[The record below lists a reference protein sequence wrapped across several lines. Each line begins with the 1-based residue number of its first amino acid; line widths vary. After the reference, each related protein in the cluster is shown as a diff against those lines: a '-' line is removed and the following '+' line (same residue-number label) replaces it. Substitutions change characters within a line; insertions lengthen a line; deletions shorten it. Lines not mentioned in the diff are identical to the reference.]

1 VKVEPP
7 ICCGREQS
15 WQTRPSSD
23 DAAAGRRDRD
33 QRRFGWGTWVA
44 IPSALLACIVVAS
57 PAPAE
62 SCSKSRDYI
71 LLNSAGDLPQR
82 PKVYQDLFKNCLDTL
97 QMSNVKDAFVLK
109 AGAIAVIP
117 KIDGVAATA
126 NTLAQFCTRFRAGT
140 LRFIAR
146 RELSDAANIAR
157 VVDMSVS
164 GATSC
169 RRITGSG

>member
-1 VKVEPP
+1 MKVEPLKRRS
-7 ICCGREQS
+7 REQA
-15 WQTRPSSD
+15 WQTRLSSD
-23 DAAAGRRDRD
+23 DAAAGWRDRD
-33 QRRFGWGTWVA
+33 QCRFGCGTWVKL
-44 IPSALLACIVVAS
+44 PSALLACVVVAS
-57 PAPAE
+57 PAQAE

-71 LLNSAGDLPQR
+71 LLNSAGDLPQK
-82 PKVYQDLFKNCLDTL
+82 PKVYQDLFKSCLDTL

-117 KIDGVAATA
+117 KNDGIAATA